1 MNNENYSNVLLKGI
15 LNLNCNRKYK
25 KHNQANFFV
34 IHMMLNYDAPLYRPP
49 SEARSLIFQVTLG
62 CSFNECSF
70 CDMYRSKEY
79 SERSWDEIKT
89 EIDMMANYL
98 PDTKRVFLA
107 DGDALNL
114 DSEFM
119 IKIVKYIRV
128 KFANIERISC
138 YAMPMNILKKT
149 PEELKK
155 MNEAGL
161 NMFYLGIESGS
172 DIVLKKVTKGAIAKT
187 IIKSVN
193 KAKDAGYE
201 MSCMIIL
208 GLGGKTYSKEHI
220 KGTAEVISACSPQY
234 VGALTLYL
242 ENGIK
247 QEFIDKFE
255 GEFIKINDDE
265 SLKELHDLISQIE
278 TKNKIIFRANH
289 GSNAYTIKGTFP
301 QDKQDMIDKIDW
313 MKQHPEIIRP
323 QGLRGF

>member
-1 MNNENYSNVLLKGI
+1 
-15 LNLNCNRKYK
+15 
-25 KHNQANFFV
+25 
-34 IHMMLNYDAPLYRPP
+34 MMLNYDAPLYRPP

-79 SERSWDEIKT
+79 SERPWEEIKL
-89 EIDMMANYL
+89 EIDMMAKQI
-98 PDTKRVFLA
+98 PDTTRVFLA

-114 DSEFM
+114 DAEYM
-119 IKIVKYIRV
+119 VKIVKYIYE
-128 KFANIERISC
+128 KFANLERISC
-138 YAMPMNILKKT
+138 YAMPMNILKKN

-155 MNEAGL
+155 MYDAGL
-161 NMFYLGIESGS
+161 TMFYLGIESGS
-172 DIVLKKVTKGAIAKT
+172 DIVLKKVTKGATSKT

-193 KAKDAGYE
+193 KAKDAGYL

-208 GLGGKTYSKEHI
+208 GLGGKKYSKEHI
-220 KGTAEVISACSPQY
+220 QGTAEVISACSPEY

-247 QEFIDKFE
+247 DEFLQKYN
-255 GEFIKINDDE
+255 GEFVRLNDDE
-265 SLKELHDLISQIE
+265 ALDELEELLSKIE
-278 TKNKIIFRANH
+278 TKEEIIFRANH

-301 QDKQDMIDKIDW
+301 QDKQKMLDRLSW
-313 MKQHPEIIRP
+313 MREHPEVVRP